1 MYWDTVFRKARE
13 NEIDRVA
20 AVRMR
25 VRYLLQEIE
34 VCEQANY
41 DEDIMNMVIQ
51 DDYDEIYYLFGKIK
65 RTEVY
70 TENIT
75 DEDIERAKEHPIEN
89 LIELDSRGKAIA
101 WCHDDKNAS
110 MTLWKGKNRVRCWAC
125 SKTYNPIDILVER
138 DGLTFIEAVK
148 RLSQ

>member
-13 NEIDRVA
+13 NGIDRVA

-25 VRYLLQEIE
+25 VRYLLREIDI
-34 VCEQANY
+34 CEQANY

-51 DDYDEIYYLFGKIK
+51 DDFDEIYYLFGKIK

-70 TENIT
+70 TESIT

-101 WCHDDKNAS
+101 WCHEDKNAS

-148 RLSQ
+148 RLI

>member
-13 NEIDRVA
+13 NGIDRVA

-34 VCEQANY
+34 ICEKAPY
-41 DEDIMNMVIQ
+41 DYDVMNMIIQ
-51 DDYDEIYYLFGKIK
+51 DDFDEIYYLFGKIK

-70 TENIT
+70 TESIT
-75 DEDIERAKEHPIEN
+75 DEDIERAKEYPVEN

-110 MTLWKGKNRVRCWAC
+110 MTLWNGKNRVRCWAC

-138 DGLTFIEAVK
+138 DGLSFIEAVK
-148 RLSQ
+148 RLI

>member
-1 MYWDTVFRKARE
+1 MYWDTVFRRARDMG
-13 NEIDRVA
+13 IDRVA

-25 VRYLLQEIE
+25 VRYLLQEIAI
-34 VCEQANY
+34 CEKAPY
-41 DEDIMNMVIQ
+41 DYDIIDMIIQ
-51 DDYDEIYYLFGKIK
+51 DDFDEIYYLFGKIK

-75 DEDIERAKEHPIEN
+75 DEDIEKAKEYPIEN
-89 LIELDSRGKAIA
+89 LIELDARGKAIA

-110 MTLWKGKNRVRCWAC
+110 MTLWKGKNKVRCWAC

-138 DGLTFIEAVK
+138 DGLSFIEAVK
-148 RLSQ
+148 RLI

>member
-1 MYWDTVFRKARE
+1 MYWDTVFRKARDMG
-13 NEIDRVA
+13 IDRVA

-25 VRYLLQEIE
+25 VRYLLQEIAI
-34 VCEQANY
+34 CEKAPY
-41 DEDIMNMVIQ
+41 DYDVIDMIIQ
-51 DDYDEIYYLFGKIK
+51 DDFDEIYYLFGKIK

-75 DEDIERAKEHPIEN
+75 DEDIEKAKEYPIEN
-89 LIELDSRGKAIA
+89 LIELDARGKAIA

-110 MTLWKGKNRVRCWAC
+110 MTLWKGKNKVRCWAC

-138 DGLTFIEAVK
+138 DGLSFIEAVK
-148 RLSQ
+148 RLI

>member
-1 MYWDTVFRKARE
+1 MYWDAVFRKARE
-13 NEIDRVA
+13 LGIDRIA

-34 VCEQANY
+34 ICEKAPY
-41 DEDIMNMVIQ
+41 DYDVMNMIIQ
-51 DDYDEIYYLFGKIK
+51 DDLDEIFYLFGKIK

-70 TENIT
+70 TESIT

-110 MTLWKGKNRVRCWAC
+110 MTLWKGKNKVRCWAC
-125 SKTYNPIDILVER
+125 SRTYDPIDILVER
-138 DGLTFIEAVK
+138 DGLSFIEAVK
-148 RLSQ
+148 RLSR

>member
-1 MYWDTVFRKARE
+1 MYWDIVFRKARE
-13 NEIDRVA
+13 NGIDRVA

-34 VCEQANY
+34 ICEKAPY
-41 DEDIMNMVIQ
+41 DYDVMNMIMQ
-51 DDYDEIYYLFGKIK
+51 DNFDEIYYLFGKIK

-70 TENIT
+70 TESIT
-75 DEDIERAKEHPIEN
+75 DEDIERAKEYPVEN

-138 DGLTFIEAVK
+138 DGLSFIEAVK
-148 RLSQ
+148 RLI